1 MLTGVGATFT
11 YDEANRVQSAT
22 EVSGGTE
29 YFGYAPDNKLVYRNT
44 ASGQEE
50 EFFYLTYAHDQPPER
65 QSRSAEAV
73 GG

>member
-1 MLTGVGATFT
+1 
-11 YDEANRVQSAT
+11 
-22 EVSGGTE
+22 
-29 YFGYAPDNKLVYRNT
+29 VYRNT